1 MNTDRFTPT
10 DPLGAMDHPRAAR
23 HPIGPTDSQAA
34 IDRHIDRDA
43 DRHADRHID
52 RYTVD
57 HATAADAD
65 AAGSTAVVARL
76 ASLVAVTPD
85 ALRGLHAALEAAA
98 DRAGVLDVAYRT
110 IDTPIGQL
118 LLAATPAGLVRVA
131 FDVEGHDAVLQ
142 DLADRLS
149 PRILHAPRRLDGV
162 AREID
167 EYFAGRRTHFD
178 LPLDLSLSKG
188 FRRLVLEH
196 LTRIAFGHTESYAE
210 VARTVGHPKAVRAV
224 GSACATN
231 PIPVVV
237 PCHRVMRSDGTLG
250 GYLGGLA
257 VKSALLHLEGAAA

>member
-1 MNTDRFTPT
+1 MITDRFRPT
-10 DPLGAMDHPRAAR
+10 DPRGA
-23 HPIGPTDSQAA
+23 TDPAPATAPQTA
-34 IDRHIDRDA
+34 DRD
-43 DRHADRHID
+43 
-52 RYTVD
+52 TVD
-57 HATAADAD
+57 HAVGAAHAP
-65 AAGSTAVVARL
+65 GVVARL
-76 ASLVAVTPD
+76 APLTTASPET
-85 ALRGLHAALEAAA
+85 LRGLHAALEAAA

-110 IDTPIGQL
+110 IDTPIGRL

-142 DLADRLS
+142 DLAARLS